1 LGLELPFTL
10 SGKLGFYVKYMIY
23 NTQHQHMQKKSYEYY
38 TPVCVKTL
46 IICIIQI
53 ESDTVRTYVKKTNLG
68 KAVGLCGPS
77 NTLFPSVSVNK

>member
-23 NTQHQHMQKKSYEYY
+23 NTQHQYMQKKSYEYY

-46 IICIIQI
+46 IRCIIQI
-53 ESDTVRTYVKKTNLG
+53 ESDTVRTYVKKNEPRESSGFMWPLEHTVSLG
-68 KAVGLCGPS
+68 LSK
-77 NTLFPSVSVNK
+77 